1 MYLCKHLKNNKLKK
15 TEIIYGINPVIE
27 AMNEGKEIEKLF
39 LLKTML
45 PHKANEIKKIAT
57 TFKVPFQYVPKEK
70 LNRLTRQ
77 NHQGVVAVISSV
89 SYTDIETL
97 LPTVYETG
105 KMPFILI
112 LDKITDVRNMG
123 SIARSAE
130 CAGVDA
136 IVIPTRGS
144 AMINADALKTSAGAL
159 NKIPVCRQSYLKETI
174 IFLKN
179 SGLEIIGATEKAE
192 INHYEHDYNK
202 PVALIMGSEE
212 KGISD
217 EYLELCD
224 RKVKI
229 PMTGSTQSLNVSV
242 ATGIILF
249 EIVKQRL

>member
-1 MYLCKHLKNNKLKK
+1 MHLKNNKLKK

>member
-1 MYLCKHLKNNKLKK
+1 MKK
-15 TEIIYGINPVIE
+15 TEIIYGINPVLE
-27 AMNEGKEIEKLF
+27 AINEGKEIEKLF

-57 TFKVPFQYVPKEK
+57 EFKVPFQYVPKEK

-89 SYTDIETL
+89 SYTNIETL
-97 LPTVYETG
+97 LPTVYESG

-112 LDKITDVRNMG
+112 LDKVTDVRNLG

-174 IFLKN
+174 MFLKN

-192 INHYEHDYNK
+192 INHFDLDYNK
-202 PVALIMGSEE
+202 PLALIMGSEE

-224 RKVKI
+224 QKVRI